1 MTGKLHQK
9 VNSCSLFSGDLKG
22 AVLDRKK
29 SVIVLAQLVTLC
41 TCPKR
46 EKCEKKYEMCVT
58 IYTVHREAKYKF
70 VMCELKFQKTSVPR
84 EANIC

>member
-58 IYTVHREAKYKF
+58 IYTAHKKAKY
-70 VMCELKFQKTSVPR
+70 MCELKFQKISVPS